1 MPIYPSWR
9 LEIFQCFNNFD
20 YERPEAETVTLSTKL
35 IKRGH
40 FPPLCLTPSHSFRL
54 LEWTKPQQIMHTA
67 GWGVLFTAA
76 GAQKTEDSMGIN
88 REHWRW
94 HGTLMSKVYL
104 KFWRFCVQILL
115 PTRKDFLCLKS
126 LTALNSARCGAPLI
140 PARCGDLAPL
150 VPARCGDCPLIPST
164 HSDVDRKARK
174 ILGDAYT

>member
-1 MPIYPSWR
+1 
-9 LEIFQCFNNFD
+9 
-20 YERPEAETVTLSTKL
+20 
-35 IKRGH
+35 
-40 FPPLCLTPSHSFRL
+40 
-54 LEWTKPQQIMHTA
+54 
-67 GWGVLFTAA
+67 
-76 GAQKTEDSMGIN
+76 
-88 REHWRW
+88 
-94 HGTLMSKVYL
+94 MSKVYL

-126 LTALNSARCGAPLI
+126 LTLTALNSARCGAPLI